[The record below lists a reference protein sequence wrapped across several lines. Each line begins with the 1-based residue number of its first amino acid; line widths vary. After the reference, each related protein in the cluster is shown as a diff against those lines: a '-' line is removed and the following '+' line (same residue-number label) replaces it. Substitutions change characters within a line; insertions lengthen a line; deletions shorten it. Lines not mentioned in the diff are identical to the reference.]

1 MLIEMERV
9 LQAERPDAVLV
20 YGDTISTFAAA
31 LAAVKLRIRVAHVE
45 AGLRSFNLA
54 MPEEVTAF

>member
-1 MLIEMERV
+1 MERV